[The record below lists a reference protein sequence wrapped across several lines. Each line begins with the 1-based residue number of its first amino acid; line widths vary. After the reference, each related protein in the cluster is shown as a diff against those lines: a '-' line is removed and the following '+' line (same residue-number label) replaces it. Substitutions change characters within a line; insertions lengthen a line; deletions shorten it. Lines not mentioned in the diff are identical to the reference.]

1 MSGKKY
7 EDEFALEMAKAR
19 EGKSKATPWGSG
31 YSKAPEILHG
41 GGTALLLFPGGV
53 HDHIQCGAASSCLS
67 PGIIGLHAAGYTKK
81 VKGKTAEERLDMRA
95 AMKWVL
101 CLLCAA
107 SKRCLCSPGLAAC
120 RPNC

>member
-41 GGTALLLFPGGV
+41 GGTALLLFPGV
-53 HDHIQCGAASSCLS
+53 CMIASNVELPGAVS
-67 PGIIGLHAAGYTKK
+67 H
-81 VKGKTAEERLDMRA
+81 
-95 AMKWVL
+95 WV
-101 CLLCAA
+101 
-107 SKRCLCSPGLAAC
+107 SLAC
-120 RPNC
+120 MLQDTRRR